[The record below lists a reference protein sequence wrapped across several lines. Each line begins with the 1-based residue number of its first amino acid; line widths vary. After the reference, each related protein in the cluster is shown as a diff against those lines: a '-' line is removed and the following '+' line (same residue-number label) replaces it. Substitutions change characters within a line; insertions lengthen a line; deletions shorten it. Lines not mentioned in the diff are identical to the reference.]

1 MSNIQLTVEELNKM
15 QPLDIITSEAVRS
28 RFIQIYDTLWGTGT
42 GLPAYERESI
52 YFNGI
57 LRDNDKL
64 QKATRFSIF
73 TSFIDLAVSGLS
85 LEPGVRAL
93 CYLMGR
99 NYCVG
104 QDQSG
109 KKLYEGR
116 LVLTI
121 SGYGELVLRARA
133 GQIRHADNPVLVY
146 EEDGFSF
153 TDQNGSK
160 QVSYTCNLPH
170 TSNHIV
176 AAYLRIT
183 RADGSIDYA
192 VMLEEDWLRLQEFS
206 AKNNRS
212 YNRTT
217 NQWEEKPNELYG
229 KGGSGIDSGF
239 LCAKLIKHAFKTYP
253 KVRIG
258 KAELESQQ
266 SEEEQQDID
275 GFYNVDG
282 AQPAPAPKQEATP
295 YGNQPDMSAGV
306 TVDPAAAPDGND
318 DGTF

>member
-1 MSNIQLTVEELNKM
+1 MSNIQLTVDELNKM
-15 QPLDIITSEAVRS
+15 QPIDIITSEAVRS
-28 RFIQIYDTLWGTGT
+28 RFIQIHDTLWGAGT

-57 LRDNDKL
+57 LRDNEKL
-64 QKATRFSIF
+64 QNTTKFSIF
-73 TSFIDLAVSGLS
+73 TSFIDLAVCGLS

-93 CYLMGR
+93 CYLQGR
-99 NYCVG
+99 NYCIG
-104 QDQSG
+104 QDASG
-109 KKLYEGR
+109 RKLYEGR

-121 SGYGELVLRARA
+121 SGYGELVLRSRA

-146 EEDGFSF
+146 EEDAFSF

-183 RADGSIDYA
+183 RADGTSDYA
-192 VMLEEDWLRLQEFS
+192 VMLEEDWLRLQGFS
-206 AKNNRS
+206 EENNK
-212 YNRTT
+212 YWDKDKG
-217 NQWEEKPNELYG
+217 QWVKKPNELYVSN
-229 KGGSGIDSGF
+229 GGTIDSGF

-282 AQPAPAPKQEATP
+282 GQPETTPKQEATP
-295 YGNQPDMSAGV
+295 YGNQPDTSAGV
-306 TVDPAAAPDGND
+306 TVDPAQTGGED

>member
-15 QPLDIITSEAVRS
+15 QPLDIITSEAVRL
-28 RFIQIYDTLWGTGT
+28 RFIQIYDTLWGVGT

-57 LRDNDKL
+57 LRDNEKL
-64 QKATRFSIF
+64 QKATKFSIF

-99 NYCVG
+99 NYCIG

-183 RADGSIDYA
+183 RADGSSDYA
-192 VMLEEDWLRLQEFS
+192 VMLEEDWMRLMDFS
-206 AKNNRS
+206 AKNNR
-212 YNRTT
+212 YFDRNT
-217 NQWEEKPNELYG
+217 NQWVENPNELYG

-266 SEEEQQDID
+266 SEDEQQDID
-275 GFYNVDG
+275 SFYNVDG
-282 AQPAPAPKQEATP
+282 VQPAQAPKQEATP
-295 YGNQPDMSAGV
+295 YGNQPDTSAGV
-306 TVDPAAAPDGND
+306 TVDPAQTGGED

>member
-1 MSNIQLTVEELNKM
+1 MSNIQLTVDELNKLK
-15 QPLDIITSEAVRS
+15 PTDIINSEAVRS
-28 RFIQIYDTLWGTGT
+28 RFIQIYDTLWGAGT
-42 GLPAYERESI
+42 GLPAYEKESI
-52 YFNGI
+52 YFNAI
-57 LRDNDKL
+57 LRHNEKL
-64 QKATRFSIF
+64 QKATKFSIF

-104 QDQSG
+104 QDQTG
-109 KKLYEGR
+109 KKIYEGR

-183 RADGSIDYA
+183 RADGTADYA
-192 VMLEEDWLRLQEFS
+192 VMLEEDWLRLQEYS
-206 AKNNRS
+206 AKNNR
-212 YNRTT
+212 YYDRDK
-217 NQWEEKPNELYG
+217 NQWVANPNELYG
-229 KGGSGIDSGF
+229 AGGSGIDSGF

-258 KAELESQQ
+258 KAELESQH

-282 AQPAPAPKQEATP
+282 GQPETAPKQEATP
-295 YGNQPDMSAGV
+295 YGNQPDTSAGV
-306 TVDPAAAPDGND
+306 TVDPAQTGGDD

>member
-28 RFIQIYDTLWGTGT
+28 RFIQIYDTLWGAGS

-52 YFNGI
+52 YFNAI
-57 LRDNDKL
+57 LRDKDNL
-64 QKATRFSIF
+64 QKATKFSIF

-99 NYCVG
+99 NFCVG
-104 QDQSG
+104 QDQAG
-109 KKLYEGR
+109 KKIYEGR

-183 RADGSIDYA
+183 RADGTTDYA

-206 AKNNRS
+206 AKNNR
-212 YNRTT
+212 YYDRDK
-217 NQWEEKPNELYG
+217 NQWVANPNELYG
-229 KGGSGIDSGF
+229 AGGGGIDSGF

-282 AQPAPAPKQEATP
+282 AQPAQAPKQEVTP

-306 TVDPAAAPDGND
+306 TVDPAKASDGND

>member
-1 MSNIQLTVEELNKM
+1 MSQIQLTVEQLNQLK
-15 QPLDIITSEAVRS
+15 PLDIVTNETVRQ
-28 RFIQIYDTLWGTGT
+28 RFIQIHDTLWGAGT
-42 GLPAYERESI
+42 GESAYERESI
-52 YFNGI
+52 YFNSI
-57 LRDNDKL
+57 LRDKEQL

-73 TSFIDLAVSGLS
+73 TSFIDLAVCGLS
-85 LEPGVRAL
+85 LEPGTRAL
-93 CYLMGR
+93 CYLQGR
-99 NYCVG
+99 NYNIG
-104 QDQSG
+104 TDANG

-153 TDQNGSK
+153 TDTDGRK

-170 TSNHIV
+170 KSNHIV

-183 RADGSIDYA
+183 RADNSIDYA
-192 VMLEEDWLRLQEFS
+192 VMLEEDWLRLKDYS
-206 AKNNRS
+206 GKNNRR
-212 YNRTT
+212 YDQQTHQYYET
-217 NQWEEKPNELYG
+217 PNELYTSNDG
-229 KGGSGIDSGF
+229 GIDTGF

-258 KAELESQQ
+258 KAELETQQ
-266 SEEEQQDID
+266 NEDTQADID
-275 GFYNVDG
+275 AFYNIEG
-282 AQPAPAPKQEATP
+282 QQAQKPAQKEDPNPP
-295 YGNQPDMSAGV
+295 FGNQPDTSAGV
-306 TVDPAAAPDGND
+306 TVDPSADNTD